1 MAMLAAKFAGR
12 ARKTAPV
19 EVDKAAARK
28 VHWVR
33 PDLVAEIAFAE
44 YTAGGSV
51 RHASFVGLRADKEAK
66 DVKPETKAKAP
77 APVSDVEISSRERVI
92 FPEAKA
98 TKGDL
103 ADYYAA
109 VAPVMLPHLAR
120 RPVSLV
126 RCPQGRAK
134 QCFFQKHDSGSFG
147 PHVHHVPIEEKD
159 GGVEDYLYVED
170 ADGILACV
178 QMGTIEFHGWGS
190 HVDAVERPDRMVFD
204 LDPDEGLDFADVKR
218 PRRT

>member
-1 MAMLAAKFAGR
+1 M
-12 ARKTAPV
+12 
-19 EVDKAAARK
+19 
-28 VHWVR
+28 
-33 PDLVAEIAFAE
+33 AEIAFAE

-77 APVSDVEISSRERVI
+77 APVSDVKISSRERVI

-120 RPVSLV
+120 RPASLV

-147 PHVHHVPIEEKD
+147 PHVHHVPIEEK
-159 GGVEDYLYVED
+159 
-170 ADGILACV
+170 
-178 QMGTIEFHGWGS
+178 
-190 HVDAVERPDRMVFD
+190 AVSYTHLDVYKRQDQAERVYRECLRPDGA
-204 LDPDEGLDFADVKR
+204 PC
-218 PRRT
+218 PRLF